1 MTNKKPQVPLDPA
14 HQSQAIAM
22 ADALVDACNERV
34 QAQLDLE
41 LTWGESSSEA
51 EPNFTSLEV
60 ALGDDPHDES
70 TKPSVP
76 KAKSVAKPKS
86 QPKAKR
92 KDDDESEEAEEA
104 EEEEDDDDLADE
116 LEEELKSSLEEA
128 AEDELAALLEETGGS
143 TRQTLSSL
151 RAKLKLLPNGDFP
164 VSPYANYSDTSW
176 TLFYNQ
182 YGSARKII
190 FESLTPPLQELKKA
204 ISYHMIPEFAP
215 FGTIRSY
222 VTTHSQ
228 SSLFAILDRY
238 LLKPNHLDGSPASI
252 TLINHHMVNRAL
264 NEAKLSDTSSR
275 HYHSLFYMIRL
286 WVNLSLQ
293 DMMPEGLELRVQVPK
308 IDTVERRKDV
318 IQQYSG
324 SMSTWKPFGQ
334 EDLGKLI
341 DYALFWTE
349 KASTRLLDVVS
360 FVKENGLD
368 TTTKCAVV
376 RYQSDDVIES
386 NLNITLDGVELVNA
400 SKKSYDYEYG
410 TREQHVYS
418 WLFSYSKSVDQVR
431 NAIYILVALI
441 TGLRSGELNSLTFDD
456 LIKDGNGVYT
466 LQATRFK
473 TADDPN
479 SGEVVYLPIPQ
490 FIGQKIEELQT
501 LRSIYTLKAQNFIF
515 QPCTGRKALSK
526 PNNQIIQAICRKIE
540 AATGVDR
547 VHSHRFRKT
556 IAEILINRSE
566 RNIDLIRHLFGH
578 HSYAMTLKYISKN
591 PFLVR
596 SVAVAIEQNYTI
608 EFSEIVKAVQS
619 GASSGP
625 TADRLLERIRAKPNA
640 FSGKQL
646 KVTVFAYVSHLLSSG
661 EPLFIHRT
669 AMGTFCVSTKTYSS
683 PNLPP
688 CLAHLK
694 GTVTGA
700 LPDHTRCDNS
710 CEHIVVVESAKSA
723 IQDNLKFYSNMLE
736 QAADTLSE
744 RAKKMIRQKIASNTQ
759 HLTRLNDN
767 EAPTIPVKV
776 IA

>member
-1 MTNKKPQVPLDPA
+1 MTNKKPQAPLDPA
-14 HQSQAIAM
+14 YQSQAIAM
-22 ADALVDACNERV
+22 ADALVDACIERA
-34 QAQLDLE
+34 QAQRDLE
-41 LTWGESSSEA
+41 HTLEESSNEA
-51 EPNFTSLEV
+51 EPSYTSLEG
-60 ALGDDPHDES
+60 AQGDDPLDDS
-70 TKPSVP
+70 TKPSAP
-76 KAKSVAKPKS
+76 KAKSTANAKS
-86 QPKAKR
+86 QAKAKR
-92 KDDDESEEAEEA
+92 KDDDESEEADEED
-104 EEEEDDDDLADE
+104 DDDDLADE
-116 LEEELKSSLEEA
+116 LEDELKSSLEEA

-151 RAKLKLLPNGDFP
+151 RAKLKLFPERDFS

-182 YGSARKII
+182 YGAATKII
-190 FESLTPPLQELKKA
+190 FDSLSAPLQELKKA
-204 ISYHMIPEFAP
+204 FSYHMIPEFAP
-215 FGTIRSY
+215 FGSIRSF
-222 VTTHSQ
+222 VTTYSQ

-238 LLKPNHLDGSPASI
+238 LLQPNHLDGGPASI
-252 TLINHHMVNRAL
+252 TLIDHRMVNRAL
-264 NEAKLSDTSSR
+264 DEAKLSDSSTR

-286 WVNLSLQ
+286 WLNLSIQ
-293 DMMPEGLELRVQVPK
+293 EMMPEGLELSVQASK

-318 IQQYSG
+318 IQQYTG

-349 KASTRLLDVVS
+349 KASTRLLEVVD
-360 FVKENGLD
+360 FVKANDLD
-368 TTTKCAVV
+368 SSPKCAVV
-376 RYQSDDVIES
+376 RYQSDHDIEA
-386 NLNITLDGVELVNA
+386 NLNITLDGVELVSA

-410 TREQHVYS
+410 TGEQHVYS

-441 TGLRSGELNSLTFDD
+441 TGLRSGELHGLTFDN

-466 LQATRFK
+466 LRATRFK

-490 FIGQKIEELQT
+490 FIGQKIEEFKT
-501 LRSIYTLKAQNFIF
+501 LRSIYNLKAQNFIF
-515 QPCTGRKALSK
+515 QPCTGRKTLYK
-526 PNNQIIQAICRKIE
+526 PTNRIIQAICRKIE
-540 AATGVDR
+540 EATGVDR
-547 VHSHRFRKT
+547 IHSHRFRKT

-578 HSYAMTLKYISKN
+578 HSYTMTLKYISKN

-608 EFSEIVKAVQS
+608 EFSEIVKAIQS

-744 RAKKMIRQKIASNTQ
+744 RAKKMIRQKIASNIQ